1 MTEQDKTPTTTQNNG
16 YSTTLVSGK
25 LKNNFIKKIIENT
38 INAK

>member
-1 MTEQDKTPTTTQNNG
+1 MTEQHKTPITIQNNG
-16 YSTTLVSGK
+16 YSATLVSGK